1 LHYIPIPY
9 EGYAHLDLL
18 PLARRLWRDRLESRA
33 LKFLEQQVLGMT
45 RSIEEVQGY
54 EVPWLYF
61 DYLRTGDARPLA
73 GVFYHN
79 AMDVVAMAALL
90 GHVNEM
96 IQNPYDG
103 YVEHGLDFVALGK
116 LFEDLGHWEQ
126 AARLFE
132 RGLELDLTESDF
144 GLAVKRLSTLQKRR
158 GDFQEAVRLWE
169 AAAQN
174 GHIYAHIEMAKYYE
188 HKCRDVEN
196 ALQWTLSALDHVSQA
211 DLPAYMRKYWLDEIT
226 HRRERL
232 ERKARVKRAR

>member
-1 LHYIPIPY
+1 
-9 EGYAHLDLL
+9 
-18 PLARRLWRDRLESRA
+18 
-33 LKFLEQQVLGMT
+33 MT

-61 DYLRTGDARPLA
+61 DYLKSGDARPLA

-79 AMDVVAMAALL
+79 EMDVVAMAALL
-90 GHVNEM
+90 TRVNEM

-103 YVEHGLDFVALGK
+103 CVEHGLDFVALGK

-144 GLAVKRLSTLQKRR
+144 GLAVKRLSALQKRR
-158 GDFQEAVRLWE
+158 GDFNEAIRLWAE
-169 AAAQN
+169 AAEN

-188 HKCRDVEN
+188 HKCRDAKT
-196 ALQWTLSALDHVSQA
+196 ALQWTLSALGHVKQA
-211 DLPAYMRKYWLDEIT
+211 DLPAYMRRHWLDEIT
-226 HRRERL
+226 HRLARL
-232 ERKARVKRAR
+232 ERKASSKRSK